1 MLYRLNFKTLF
12 LWTKKLSEIRTN
24 LKCENRVYILPSE
37 HTNRQVETLLL
48 MYISCFII
56 DLKHPTEALIL
67 SFIDLVFVITWFR
80 VQFGVNKHEQIFQRQ
95 QNCTKAWRTLCSLY
109 SGSSYN
115 FDSSYIRMHSFSANQ
130 KREIF
135 SCTLLNP
142 KLSLI
147 VRFFLGILS
156 GGQCN
161 VLCFNGGTCNK
172 DNCTCKNGFT
182 GKFCQSRM

>member
-1 MLYRLNFKTLF
+1 MLISTSKFFK
-12 LWTKKLSEIRTN
+12 
-24 LKCENRVYILPSE
+24 
-37 HTNRQVETLLL
+37 
-48 MYISCFII
+48 
-56 DLKHPTEALIL
+56 D
-67 SFIDLVFVITWFR
+67 
-80 VQFGVNKHEQIFQRQ
+80 NKIAR
-95 QNCTKAWRTLCSLY
+95 KRARTLCSLY

-135 SCTLLNP
+135 SCILLNP
-142 KLSLI
+142 KFSLI